1 MARFIRRGVTKVRF
15 APTLA
20 TPTVAVT
27 RTEITS
33 STDLTP
39 SIAEI
44 NGWLLEGS
52 MVAVPDMASRFAA
65 SIPGE
70 VTAGDSN
77 LVFYEDDETDTI
89 ETLLP
94 QGTEGFILLFRKGD
108 KPTSASLDIFAVRVA
123 SRGAQFSAG
132 NDPAR
137 FQVNFAITAEPKL
150 DSVIPAAV

>member
-1 MARFIRRGVTKVRF
+1 MARFIRRGVSKVRF

-20 TPTVAVT
+20 TPTSAVT
-27 RTEITS
+27 RAEITS

-52 MVAVPDMASRFAA
+52 MVATPDMGSRFTP
-65 SIPGE
+65 SVPGE
-70 VTAGDSN
+70 ITAADSN
-77 LVFYEDDETDTI
+77 LVFYEDDTTNTI

-94 QGTEGFILLFRKGD
+94 QGTQGYILLMRKGD
-108 KPTSASLDIFAVRVA
+108 KPSSPSLDIFNVRVS

-137 FQVNFAITAEPKL
+137 FQVNFAILTEPKL
-150 DSVIPAAV
+150 DSVIPA